1 MSPFAASDRL
11 GPPASRSIGSDVEI
25 KFTRLCTEKRMLCS
39 PPTPSAPPRH
49 GLIAEAGGFGML
61 APPIILHPDE
71 HGDNSYRQP
80 NKERANISPVI
91 VMTKDSL
98 HRPGDP
104 GKRQYHPKPERNRN
118 CPSYQER
125 PGRWSARRYLNPP
138 VFHITA
144 TSERAGA
151 R

>member
-98 HRPGDP
+98 HRLVTPASDSIIQSQNAIAIAPLIRSVLG
-104 GKRQYHPKPERNRN
+104 
-118 CPSYQER
+118 
-125 PGRWSARRYLNPP
+125 
-138 VFHITA
+138 V
-144 TSERAGA
+144 GA
-151 R
+151 RGVT